1 MKLPGSVQASVILSV
16 IFGLLICLSACE
28 PEEKPRNVIFILA
41 DDLGVMDLSIQGS
54 RYYETP
60 NIDRIGYEGVRFTRG
75 YASGRVCSP
84 SRASIMTGKHTAR
97 HGITD
102 WIGAKHSEAWRR
114 LNRHDKLLPSSYTT
128 ELPAEEITLPEVLQ
142 AAGYHTFFAGKW
154 HLGSDGS
161 GERKSCRGLLL
172 SLGKPFSS
180 KSGTGRKSEHATGR
194 GNRGFYQS
202 Q

>member
-1 MKLPGSVQASVILSV
+1 MKLPDPVQTPVILSV
-16 IFGLLICLSACE
+16 AFCFLVSACE
-28 PEEKPRNVIFILA
+28 PKEEQRNVIFILA

-60 NIDRIGYEGVRFTRG
+60 NIDRIGYGGMQFTRG
-75 YASGRVCSP
+75 YASSRVCSP

-102 WIGAKHSEAWRR
+102 WIGAKYGETWRS

-128 ELPAEEITLPEVLQ
+128 ALPAGDTTLPEALR
-142 AAGYHTFFAGKW
+142 AAGYRTFFAGKW

-161 GERKSCRGLLL
+161 LPTDHGFDVNKGGWEKGN
-172 SLGKPFSS
+172 
-180 KSGTGRKSEHATGR
+180 TGVC
-194 GNRGFYQS
+194 
-202 Q
+202 